1 MISGACLL
9 KKMKKSY
16 LLNTPLVLLF
26 LLSLT
31 ACQKRGCTDPNALNY
46 DASAVKDDDNC
57 EYELFDKQGLL
68 QNLNNN
74 YIIPSY
80 TAYKSAV
87 LTLDSKVDDFVQNPT
102 DSNLISLR
110 AQWHE
115 ALLTWQDVA
124 FLNFGPSDYI
134 LMVSQTN
141 TFPVDTMLIDS
152 SINDGNWNFDYTSY
166 YDAKGFQALDY
177 LLNKKGKSDTE
188 ISQDFATS
196 ENKKLYI
203 KDISSDLLNNI
214 NHVLDEWTSYSTDFM
229 EDYESN
235 ADGSAVSNVVNAL
248 CKHYEFYVRRGKVGL
263 PLGVFNGFSQQE
275 MPHLVECYHYGQSLP
290 FAIRAVHSIQQFI
303 NGNSYSTNEDGIGLE
318 DYMDFVNAQYNGENL
333 SIATNNQFQLIKDN
347 LSQLNDPLSNEILT
361 NKVNVSNAY
370 ENMQQLVPLIKV
382 DMTSA
387 LGVLITYQDNDG
399 D

>member
-1 MISGACLL
+1 
-9 KKMKKSY
+9 
-16 LLNTPLVLLF
+16 
-26 LLSLT
+26 
-31 ACQKRGCTDPNALNY
+31 
-46 DASAVKDDDNC
+46 
-57 EYELFDKQGLL
+57 
-68 QNLNNN
+68 
-74 YIIPSY
+74 
-80 TAYKSAV
+80 
-87 LTLDSKVDDFVQNPT
+87 
-102 DSNLISLR
+102 
-110 AQWHE
+110 
-115 ALLTWQDVA
+115 
-124 FLNFGPSDYI
+124 
-134 LMVSQTN
+134 MVSQTN

-177 LLNKKGKSDTE
+177 LLNKKGKSDSE

-214 NHVLDEWTSYSTDFM
+214 NYILDEWTSYSTDFM

>member
-1 MISGACLL
+1 
-9 KKMKKSY
+9 MKKPS
-16 LLNTPLVLLF
+16 
-26 LLSLT
+26 LLSSSL
-31 ACQKRGCTDPNALNY
+31 ALVFLFSSLSCQKRGCTDPDAINY
-46 DASAVKDDDNC
+46 DVNAKKDDNNC
-57 EYELFDKQGLL
+57 IYEQFDKQGLL

-80 TAYKSAV
+80 SAYKNAI
-87 LTLDSKVDDFVQNPT
+87 LNLDSKVDDFVQDPN
-102 DSNLISLR
+102 DSNLTLLR
-110 AQWHE
+110 SQWHD

-124 FLNFGPSDYI
+124 FLNFGPSEYI
-134 LMVSQTN
+134 LLTSQTN
-141 TFPVDTMLIDS
+141 TFPVDTLLIDS
-152 SINDGNWNFDYTSY
+152 SISDGNWNFSFTSY
-166 YDAKGFQALDY
+166 FDAKGFQALDY
-177 LLNKKGKSDTE
+177 LLNKRGQTDYQICQSFH
-188 ISQDFATS
+188 SS

-203 KDISSDLLNNI
+203 KEISTDLKNNI
-214 NHVLDEWTSYSTDFM
+214 NYVFDEWASYSTDFM

-235 ADGSAVSNVVNAL
+235 ADGSAVSNIVNAL

-290 FAIRAVHSIQQFI
+290 FAIRAVNAIQQFI
-303 NGNSYSTNEDGIGLE
+303 NGYSYSTGEDGIGLE
-318 DYMDFVNAQYNGENL
+318 DYMDFVNAQYNGEDL
-333 SIATNNQFQLIKDN
+333 SIATNNQLQLIIDN
-347 LSQLNDPLSNEILT
+347 LNQLNDPLSNEILT
-361 NKVNVSNAY
+361 NKVEVSNAY

>member
-1 MISGACLL
+1 M
-9 KKMKKSY
+9 
-16 LLNTPLVLLF
+16 
-26 LLSLT
+26 
-31 ACQKRGCTDPNALNY
+31 
-46 DASAVKDDDNC
+46 
-57 EYELFDKQGLL
+57 
-68 QNLNNN
+68 
-74 YIIPSY
+74 
-80 TAYKSAV
+80 
-87 LTLDSKVDDFVQNPT
+87 DDFVQDPN
-102 DSNLISLR
+102 DSNLTLLR
-110 AQWHE
+110 SQWHD

-152 SINDGNWNFDYTSY
+152 CINDGNWNFDYTSY

-177 LLNKKGKSDTE
+177 LLNKKGKSDSE

-214 NHVLDEWTSYSTDFM
+214 NYVLDEWTSYSTDFM

-275 MPHLVECYHYGQSLP
+275 MPHLVECYHYGLSLP

-303 NGNSYSTNEDGIGLE
+303 NGNSYSTNEEGIGLE

-361 NKVNVSNAY
+361 NKVNVSNVY